1 MARGIT
7 ENDVHQ
13 AADALV
19 AGGERPTVE
28 RIRAHLGTGSPNTVT
43 RWLETWWQQ
52 LGARLQRHALQVAL
66 PQAPESVALLA
77 GQLWSHALAEA
88 HQQAGATLEQDH
100 QALEETRTQLQGERD
115 AALAEARDARQT
127 AADARAARDLAVAQ
141 ARELQQL
148 VEQLKAQTTDLA
160 AQREGAQ
167 ARADRLEAELLAL
180 AIRFEDHKAAAVH
193 ERESLE
199 AHRRAFEDRAHREI
213 DLARQAT
220 KDTRAEMAATSK
232 AHDVR
237 VAALTGELAQVG
249 QQSIALQAQLG
260 AQLAR
265 GQALEEE
272 LTILRATLAQATITR
287 TAKSRAAPAAKR
299 RARRPAR
306 PEGAG

>member
-7 ENDVHQ
+7 EDDVHE

-52 LGARLQRHALQVAL
+52 LGARLQGHALQVAV

-88 HQQAGATLEQDH
+88 HQQAEAALEQDR
-100 QALEETRTQLQGERD
+100 QALEQTRTQLQGERD
-115 AALAEARDARQT
+115 ATLAEARDARQT
-127 AADARAARDLAVAQ
+127 AADARAERDLAVAQ

-180 AIRFEDHKAAAVH
+180 ATRFEDHKAAAAH

-220 KDTRAEMAATSK
+220 KEARTEMAA
-232 AHDVR
+232 
-237 VAALTGELAQVG
+237 AL
-249 QQSIALQAQLG
+249 
-260 AQLAR
+260 
-265 GQALEEE
+265 
-272 LTILRATLAQATITR
+272 
-287 TAKSRAAPAAKR
+287 KR
-299 RARRPAR
+299 REARESTLTRERDEAVQR
-306 PEGAG
+306 SAGVQAGVQPRYV